1 MRTDSGDCGVFLAKI
16 SKSRLDMVLD
26 NQLCLVLLEP
36 EKLDHTTSRG
46 PFPSQPFCDCFV
58 YPESES
64 DGARV
69 WSYKLLHIGTQLLT
83 VQYSCFISGHGLE
96 VVFSVL
102 KEQIKG
108 SSAAD
113 PQHK

>member
-1 MRTDSGDCGVFLAKI
+1 
-16 SKSRLDMVLD
+16 MVLD

-83 VQYSCFISGHGLE
+83 VQLFHFWAWAGSC
-96 VVFSVL
+96 V
-102 KEQIKG
+102 QCPKG
-108 SSAAD
+108 AN
-113 PQHK
+113 KR